1 MKEVISGYE
10 PFGKILTYTLLNKES
25 ASQIAEHIQFL
36 LGKRILNMVYPTWD
50 CAISSG
56 TYIAEV
62 LCGMGNEQIAMELTD
77 IILEYN
83 NDEMENKQIL
93 CYDIVN
99 QNKIDN
105 DESSGRYGKIYFD
118 SNAFEYCSKD
128 PAHRVLQNGK
138 FLGVC
143 KKDDCLKIW
152 IMKIH

>member
-36 LGKRILNMVYPTWD
+36 LGKRILNFVYPTWD

-62 LCGMGNEQIAMELTD
+62 LCGKGNEKIAMDLTD

-83 NDEMENKQIL
+83 KDEMENKQIL

-105 DESSGRYGKIYFD
+105 EGSEMDGKVYFD

-128 PAHRVLQNGK
+128 PAHRVLQNGR
-138 FLGVC
+138 FLCVC

>member
-1 MKEVISGYE
+1 MQEVISGYE
-10 PFGKILTYTLLNKES
+10 PFGKILTYTLLNKEN

-36 LGKRILNMVYPTWD
+36 LGKRILNLVYPTWD

-62 LCGMGNEQIAMELTD
+62 LCGKGNEDMSMDLTD
-77 IILEYN
+77 IILDYN
-83 NDEMENKQIL
+83 KDEMENKQIL

-105 DESSGRYGKIYFD
+105 ESSGMPGKIYFD
-118 SNAFEYCSKD
+118 SNAFKYCSKD
-128 PAHRVLQNGK
+128 PAHRVLQNGR
-138 FLGVC
+138 FLCVC

>member
-62 LCGMGNEQIAMELTD
+62 LCGKGNEQIAMELTD

-83 NDEMENKQIL
+83 KDEMERKQIR
-93 CYDIVN
+93 CYDVVN

-105 DESSGRYGKIYFD
+105 ESSGIGKIYFD

-128 PAHRVLQNGK
+128 PEHRVLQNGK
-138 FLGVC
+138 FLCVC
-143 KKDDCLKIW
+143 KEDECLKIW

>member
-1 MKEVISGYE
+1 MQEAISGFE
-10 PFGKILTYTLLNKES
+10 PFGKILTYTLLNKEN
-25 ASQIAEHIQFL
+25 ASQISDQIQVL
-36 LGKRILNMVYPTWD
+36 LGKRILNFVYPTWD

-62 LCGMGNEQIAMELTD
+62 LCGKGNEDMSMDLTD

-83 NDEMENKQIL
+83 KDEMERKQIL

-105 DESSGRYGKIYFD
+105 EGNGMKGEVYFD
-118 SNAFEYCSKD
+118 SNTQKYCSKD
-128 PAHRVLQNGK
+128 PAHRVMQNGK
-138 FLGVC
+138 FLCVC
-143 KKDDCLKIW
+143 KEDEWLKIW

>member
-36 LGKRILNMVYPTWD
+36 LGKRILNFVYPTWD

-62 LCGMGNEQIAMELTD
+62 LCGKGNEQIAMELTD
-77 IILEYN
+77 IILVDN
-83 NDEMENKQIL
+83 KDEMENKQIL
-93 CYDIVN
+93 CYDVVN

-105 DESSGRYGKIYFD
+105 ESSGIGKIYFD
-118 SNAFEYCSKD
+118 SNTQKYCSKD
-128 PAHRVLQNGK
+128 PAHMVLQNEK
-138 FLGVC
+138 ILCVC
-143 KKDDCLKIW
+143 KEEECLKIW